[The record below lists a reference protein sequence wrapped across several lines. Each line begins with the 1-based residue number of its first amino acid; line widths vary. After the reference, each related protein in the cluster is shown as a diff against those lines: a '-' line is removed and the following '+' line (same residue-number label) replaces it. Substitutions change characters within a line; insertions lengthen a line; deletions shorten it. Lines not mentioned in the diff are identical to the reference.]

1 MLQDNRMLIR
11 EQIDYATVLYQK
23 GLYKQSLKILEKAKN
38 MSIDLD
44 EKYSAFEI
52 VETGAAAGK

>member
-1 MLQDNRMLIR
+1 MLQDNRMIIR

-23 GLYKQSLKILEKAKN
+23 GLYKQSLRILDKAKK

-52 VETGAAAGK
+52 VEIEKLLPK